1 MSEPTT
7 PKDTPVTPKDPVK
20 QEITLKQLI
29 DLAALKIKK
38 IRNFQLGGEEVEDKE
53 TGGVKSEPRFI
64 GKPGH
69 NPYLYLAQTVAP
81 IEAKISDESITADE
95 LNAFLKLP
103 DNVTPDGKVIKPVNV
118 MLRDHLRNLSV
129 PTRNK

>member
-1 MSEPTT
+1 MSDPT

-20 QEITLKQLI
+20 QEPTLKQLV

-38 IRNFQLGGEEVEDKE
+38 IRNFQLGGDEVEDKE
-53 TGGVKSEPRFI
+53 TGGTKSTPRFI
-64 GKPGH
+64 GKAGH

-81 IEAKISDESITADE
+81 IEAKISDETVTAEE

-103 DNVTPDGKVIKPVNV
+103 DNVIPDGSAIKPVNV
-118 MLRDHLRNLSV
+118 MLRDHLRNMSEK
-129 PTRNK
+129 TRSK